1 MNVPTDIV
9 SYLVYLCRKRI
20 CNGEISTK
28 KRIGKTTDSSTNG
41 PREKKGRKGDGREK
55 DGSVLHT
62 LNVNLSGADI
72 AFPQAALLQD
82 KSKFQ
87 SLHV

>member
-1 MNVPTDIV
+1 MNVEACSLILFSCDANEFAMEK
-9 SYLVYLCRKRI
+9 SAQ
-20 CNGEISTK
+20 K

-72 AFPQAALLQD
+72 TFPQAASLL
-82 KSKFQ
+82 
-87 SLHV
+87 